1 VVLSHGTGV
10 RIPVPVPTCHMK
22 IAALLLAGLVLL
34 AEAIPL
40 HSFTETSHA
49 SMTRRAAGAGGPAAT
64 PRDVEYLVYYNLLQD
79 VNAAY
84 VNDANRHVDRSQFV
98 ESIRRLDREWQAI
111 ESTKDR
117 LTALRAFG
125 RILHTVG
132 DFYAHSN
139 WVELRQGRA
148 PIPTFSFDAGQLPSG
163 LISGWWPD
171 DASEVT
177 LRGRASHQMLNKDTA
192 QSESGRRIVRS
203 GPNKG
208 RSLFELAYGAALRSC
223 EEQCAR
229 FRKILAE
236 GGPRTTKAYLFDD
249 SRYYAVDVFTGEID
263 PGYPRPIAGN
273 WKGVTFTSIDAAA
286 NWGNG
291 KVYFF
296 KDGEYIRYDVQANR
310 ADPGYPKRIST
321 NWPGMTFSRI
331 DTVFVNERNDR
342 AYFFR
347 GGQYIRYDIH
357 ADAADPGYPKSIRAE
372 WKGLVLNDWDS
383 ALNWEDGFVDFFKGS
398 ERYRYDLA
406 ADRIAPGGPASMSRR
421 RGWPPKVDAALIW
434 R

>member
-1 VVLSHGTGV
+1 M
-10 RIPVPVPTCHMK
+10 RIAT
-22 IAALLLAGLVLL
+22 ILLAGLVLL
-34 AEAIPL
+34 AVAVPL
-40 HSFTETSHA
+40 QSFTGISHA
-49 SMTRRAAGAGGPAAT
+49 SMTRRLAAASGSAT
-64 PRDVEYLVYYNLLQD
+64 APRDVEYLVYHNLLQD
-79 VNAAY
+79 VNATF

-98 ESIRRLDREWQAI
+98 ESIRHLDGEWQLI
-111 ESTKDR
+111 GRTKDR
-117 LTALRAFG
+117 LTTLRAFG

-139 WVELRQGRA
+139 WVELHQGDA
-148 PIPTFSFDAGQLPSG
+148 PIPTFSFDAKQLPSG
-163 LISGWWPD
+163 LVSGWWPD
-171 DASEVT
+171 DAPDVT
-177 LRGRASHQMLNKDTA
+177 LRGHPSHQMLNKDTA

-203 GPNKG
+203 GPNRG
-208 RSLFELAYGAALRSC
+208 RSMSELAYGVALRSC
-223 EEQCAR
+223 EEQFAR

-236 GGPRTTKAYLFDD
+236 GGPRTTKAYLFED

-273 WKGVTFTSIDAAA
+273 WKGMTFPSIDAAA

-296 KDGEYIRYDVQANR
+296 KEAEYIRYDVQANR
-310 ADPGYPKRIST
+310 ADPGYPKRISA

-357 ADAADPGYPKSIRAE
+357 ADAADPGYPKSIRGE
-372 WKGLVLNDWDS
+372 WKGLVLDDWDS

-406 ADRIAPGGPASMSRR
+406 ADRTTPGGPASTSRR